1 MTTVLDTHT
10 DDKNRT
16 IKQRR
21 AVPNKLL
28 GEYTSHQL
36 STTRR
41 LRTNVIRIIYIRSK
55 YAAHFRSY
63 RKRSYFNIVG
73 LDRTQCPPSFLSPSP
88 FSRNMHFIILFFRRT
103 YTFII
108 VHERE
113 DTLLQPRPC
122 DNVIINATQKPKM
135 KWKTRRIKNK
145 KRIRF
150 LYQLLC
156 CGWRMKWKKN
166 ALCLVGVCY
175 RNPRQYFY
183 EYSKVYTIAF
193 LSNCTNI
200 RVVSID
206 IFIWNQQKK
215 FTRAMR
221 GLKRDSYSHK
231 SVRKTMFGKKKKPV
245 FWLRASFKH
254 VW

>member
-1 MTTVLDTHT
+1 MIKSPRFRIIIVFSFYFHKTHDDDGATINSTRTMTTVLDTHT

-41 LRTNVIRIIYIRSK
+41 LRINVIRIIYIRSK
-55 YAAHFRSY
+55 YVAHFRSY

-73 LDRTQCPPSFLSPSP
+73 FDRTQCQHCQHKTSFLSPSP

-108 VHERE
+108 VHQRE
-113 DTLLQPRPC
+113 DTLLRPRPC

-145 KRIRF
+145 KRIR
-150 LYQLLC
+150 LSYLLLC
-156 CGWRMKWKKN
+156 CG
-166 ALCLVGVCY
+166 
-175 RNPRQYFY
+175 
-183 EYSKVYTIAF
+183 
-193 LSNCTNI
+193 
-200 RVVSID
+200 
-206 IFIWNQQKK
+206 
-215 FTRAMR
+215 
-221 GLKRDSYSHK
+221 
-231 SVRKTMFGKKKKPV
+231 
-245 FWLRASFKH
+245 
-254 VW
+254 